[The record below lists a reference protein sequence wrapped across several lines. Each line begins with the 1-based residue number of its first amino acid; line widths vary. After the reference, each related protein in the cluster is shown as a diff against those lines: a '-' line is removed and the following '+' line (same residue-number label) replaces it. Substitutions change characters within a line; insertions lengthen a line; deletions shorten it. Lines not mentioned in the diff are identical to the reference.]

1 MYKPEVPGKM
11 RIVVASGKGGTGKT
25 LIAANLAF
33 VLSRE
38 KEVTL
43 QDCDVEEPNLHL
55 YFPAFGV
62 EQPVTIKV
70 PRIMNEECT
79 LCGRCGEICRYGAIT
94 VLADRVLVLPDL
106 CHSCGGCALA
116 CPAFAIDEVD
126 LPVGAVQ
133 VSHPGP
139 GLKLI
144 SGSLNEGE
152 VQTVAVI
159 RAVKELAE
167 GDTLVIADAPPGTS
181 CPLVE
186 TLEGSEY
193 CVLVTEP
200 TPFGLH
206 DLSLAAEVVRAMEIP
221 AGIVINKNDGKD
233 RDIVEFAEAHSLPV
247 LMSIPLNREIARI
260 HNSGRLISRE
270 LPEWAERFLALGTIL
285 TRVKDGGL
293 P

>member
-1 MYKPEVPGKM
+1 MKSAHSV
-11 RIVVASGKGGTGKT
+11 GGAGD
-25 LIAANLAF
+25 
-33 VLSRE
+33 LSLWR
-38 KEVTL
+38 
-43 QDCDVEEPNLHL
+43 HH
-55 YFPAFGV
+55 
-62 EQPVTIKV
+62 
-70 PRIMNEECT
+70 
-79 LCGRCGEICRYGAIT
+79 
-94 VLADRVLVLPDL
+94 VLADRVLVIPDL

-116 CPAFAIDEVD
+116 CPAFAILEEE

-139 GLKLI
+139 GLKLV
-144 SGSLNEGE
+144 SGRLNEGQ

-159 RAVKELAE
+159 RAVKERADR
-167 GDTLVIADAPPGTS
+167 DTLVIADAPPGTS

-206 DLSLAAEVVRAMEIP
+206 DLSLAAEVVRAMELP
-221 AGIVINKNDGKD
+221 AGIIINKNDGKD
-233 RDIVEFAEAHSLPV
+233 RDIVRFAEARSLPV
-247 LMSIPLNREIARI
+247 LMSIPLDREIARI

-270 LPEWAERFLALGTIL
+270 MPEWAEQFLALGTIL
-285 TRVKDGGL
+285 TGMKCGDL